1 MSDNISNLKKKLNK
15 SKKPKNIDKDAHYNT
30 FINVNAFINPSTA
43 LTKEERERRLAL
55 AEKQTEH
62 IIYREK
68 ELLEDYKKHREV
80 IREMMRG
87 QLKNVNRGQIFA
99 FIIILLAFVFSAVF
113 AYLDK
118 SLESIVSFITALGI
132 ISYQFVDKFQL
143 KSNKELKNGSKT
155 NNH

>member
-1 MSDNISNLKKKLNK
+1 MKKKLNK
-15 SKKPKNIDKDAHYNT
+15 SNKPKNIDKNAHYNT

-43 LTKEERERRLAL
+43 LTKEERERRLTL

-87 QLKNVNRGQIFA
+87 QLKNINNEHRIRT
-99 FIIILLAFVFSAVF
+99 ILFM
-113 AYLDK
+113 DK
-118 SLESIVSFITALGI
+118 SQVEVKIKKA
-132 ISYQFVDKFQL
+132 
-143 KSNKELKNGSKT
+143 KELGEPILQF
-155 NNH
+155 